1 MSEVP
6 YVNTFVALQIAEWE
20 RRFQRLPAS
29 SGLLFVSIT
38 PKPGIGGFVHEFDL
52 LLGFNK
58 ELADVG
64 SALAK
69 FVLAEEIKEFT
80 VNVHVARGVV
90 GTAARSAPGGDPG

>member
-6 YVNTFVALQIAEWE
+6 YVSTSIALQVAEWE
-20 RRFQRLPAS
+20 RRFERLPSS

-64 SALAK
+64 LSLAK
-69 FVLAEEIKEFT
+69 HVLAEEIEKFAI
-80 VNVHVARGVV
+80 NVRVARGL
-90 GTAARSAPGGDPG
+90 ACASARSGSGGDPG